1 MGLEK
6 KVPHQFQ
13 ERDSKKKSLEENG
26 PRRNQGLLV
35 SNKGVEALAD
45 SWHIETSVELCSP
58 GVGYSNWAGERA
70 RDERGNPFEEERAW
84 KSMAL
89 PVYHRT
95 RGIKRPLGEHPEER
109 RSGQPLVRC
118 LSRCFVIRQ
127 IGKCP
132 VKRKEPE
139 PAARSTKF
147 SPPTRPYL
155 MLYVSCFS
163 AGTAPATSLDARQ
176 PG

>member
-1 MGLEK
+1 MELLAVECMALVGSAMRGRQLSFARLGAVIAAKERRESIEPKQGLE
-6 KVPHQFQ
+6 
-13 ERDSKKKSLEENG
+13 EAGDSKLEAA
-26 PRRNQGLLV
+26 R
-35 SNKGVEALAD
+35 AT
-45 SWHIETSVELCSP
+45 ETSVELCSP

-118 LSRCFVIRQ
+118 LSRC
-127 IGKCP
+127 
-132 VKRKEPE
+132 
-139 PAARSTKF
+139 
-147 SPPTRPYL
+147 L
-155 MLYVSCFS
+155 
-163 AGTAPATSLDARQ
+163 
-176 PG
+176 